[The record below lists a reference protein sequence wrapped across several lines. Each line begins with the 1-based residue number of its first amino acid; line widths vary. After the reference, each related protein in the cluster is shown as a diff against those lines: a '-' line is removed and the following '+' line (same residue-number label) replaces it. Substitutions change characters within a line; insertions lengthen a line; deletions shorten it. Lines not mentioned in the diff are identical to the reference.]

1 MGVFS
6 AKKLHIETPQSRSDR
21 STGENCRNQ
30 SRQWRATRTMLL
42 YSAALAILGQAAESI
57 DRGALTLTQQNPG
70 AKPAY
75 KNPILYSSLVLLAV
89 FLYVVW
95 IFFSRWQ
102 ESREFQHRARDEKSQ
117 QQLAHDRE
125 AIEQFGGKELAIQS
139 FYASAGEIHRGEKLQ
154 LCYGVANAKTVK
166 LEPQDNP
173 VWPSYSRC
181 VEVSPSKST
190 TYTLTIQ
197 DAAGNT
203 KTESIDVK
211 VR

>member
-1 MGVFS
+1 
-6 AKKLHIETPQSRSDR
+6 
-21 STGENCRNQ
+21 
-30 SRQWRATRTMLL
+30 MLL
-42 YSAALAILGQAAESI
+42 YSAAWQFQAEATEST
-57 DRGALTLTQQNPG
+57 DKGALTLPQQNPG

-102 ESREFQHRARDEKSQ
+102 ESRELQRHAREEKSQ
-117 QQLAHDRE
+117 QQLARDRE

-181 VEVSPSKST
+181 VEVAPKNST

-203 KTESIDVK
+203 KTQSIDIK